1 MRRFLTTLMILLVVL
16 VAGLSALVL
25 LVNPNDFRDYMVK
38 QVAARSGY
46 QLQLDGPLR
55 WHVWP
60 QLSILSGRMSLT
72 AQGASQPLVRA
83 DNMRLDVALLPLLS
97 HQLSVKQVMLKG
109 AVIQLT
115 PQTEAVRSEDA
126 DKPFA
131 KDIVEA
137 VKSPAYRAVIDDPQN
152 IYSAFQKPEWMST
165 AQ

>member
-72 AQGASQPLVRA
+72 ARARAS
-83 DNMRLDVALLPLLS
+83 
-97 HQLSVKQVMLKG
+97 HW
-109 AVIQLT
+109 
-115 PQTEAVRSEDA
+115 
-126 DKPFA
+126 FA
-131 KDIVEA
+131 PTTCA
-137 VKSPAYRAVIDDPQN
+137 WTWRFYH
-152 IYSAFQKPEWMST
+152 Y
-165 AQ
+165 

>member
-1 MRRFLTTLMILLVVL
+1 ML

-55 WHVWP
+55 WHVWL
-60 QLSILSGRMSLT
+60 QLKSSPGDALT

-109 AVIQLT
+109 Q
-115 PQTEAVRSEDA
+115 
-126 DKPFA
+126 
-131 KDIVEA
+131 
-137 VKSPAYRAVIDDPQN
+137 
-152 IYSAFQKPEWMST
+152 
-165 AQ
+165 

>member
-1 MRRFLTTLMILLVVL
+1 ML

-60 QLSILSGRMSLT
+60 QLSIL
-72 AQGASQPLVRA
+72 RA
-83 DNMRLDVALLPLLS
+83 NVSHRPWREPATGSRRQHAPDVALLPLLS

-109 AVIQLT
+109 Q
-115 PQTEAVRSEDA
+115 
-126 DKPFA
+126 
-131 KDIVEA
+131 
-137 VKSPAYRAVIDDPQN
+137 
-152 IYSAFQKPEWMST
+152 
-165 AQ
+165 

>member
-97 HQLSVKQVMLKG
+97 HQLSVKQC
-109 AVIQLT
+109 
-115 PQTEAVRSEDA
+115 
-126 DKPFA
+126 
-131 KDIVEA
+131 A
-137 VKSPAYRAVIDDPQN
+137 VKTLRLHRATIPCRICQTIADGRL
-152 IYSAFQKPEWMST
+152 IYPVLRWRT
-165 AQ
+165 ACWCSSMKMTSR

>member
-72 AQGASQPLVRA
+72 ALGEDRTPRP
-83 DNMRLDVALLPLLS
+83 RRERS
-97 HQLSVKQVMLKG
+97 H
-109 AVIQLT
+109 
-115 PQTEAVRSEDA
+115 RSSRGQARRSLHLWDRS
-126 DKPFA
+126 D
-131 KDIVEA
+131 
-137 VKSPAYRAVIDDPQN
+137 R
-152 IYSAFQKPEWMST
+152 
-165 AQ
+165 

>member
-115 PQTEAVRSEDA
+115 PQC
-126 DKPFA
+126 
-131 KDIVEA
+131 A
-137 VKSPAYRAVIDDPQN
+137 VKTLRLHRATIPCRICQTIADGRL
-152 IYSAFQKPEWMST
+152 IYPVLRWRTAFWCSSMKMTSR
-165 AQ
+165 

>member
-1 MRRFLTTLMILLVVL
+1 MY
-16 VAGLSALVL
+16 
-25 LVNPNDFRDYMVK
+25 RDYMVK

-126 DKPFA
+126 PVAPRDNTLPDLSDDRGYHLLLIRNRINTLINNYKT
-131 KDIVEA
+131 DYSEA
-137 VKSPAYRAVIDDPQN
+137 LSACVKNSIFSVNMRCLCHI
-152 IYSAFQKPEWMST
+152 
-165 AQ
+165 

>member
-1 MRRFLTTLMILLVVL
+1 MRRFLTTLMRSLVVL

-60 QLSILSGRMSLT
+60 QLSILSGECFI

-126 DKPFA
+126 PVAPRDNTLP
-131 KDIVEA
+131 DL
-137 VKSPAYRAVIDDPQN
+137 SDDRG
-152 IYSAFQKPEWMST
+152 MVV
-165 AQ
+165 